1 MYFKLGQPP
10 DQIVIP
16 FGVLKAEIWNQ
27 IHLLKLNPGKGP
39 RLRVFYT
46 YFKKH
51 AHATLIMPFV
61 RTVKGGDA
69 AYFGYAFTQYCPF
82 FNYPLDLQGW
92 KESLKKGEFVPYYQP
107 QIDIETNQIKEQQ
120 ELLVSLQ
127 EQVDTFVLR
136 TFPTLG

>member
-61 RTVKGGDA
+61 RTVNGGDA
-69 AYFGYAFTQYCPF
+69 AYFGYAFTQYTF
-82 FNYPLDLQGW
+82 ARVF
-92 KESLKKGEFVPYYQP
+92 KKLRLNF
-107 QIDIETNQIKEQQ
+107 
-120 ELLVSLQ
+120 LVVCSCAPRRW
-127 EQVDTFVLR
+127 LR
-136 TFPTLG
+136 TRRS